1 MVNKIGMYLK
11 LSTDITLEED
21 STFIKLVESFHKA
34 WKLVN
39 SFLPNYGKQL
49 LCSVAYAYVVIC
61 AYIGRRRVPKELLI
75 KMPDTPQSIPLAY
88 LIPTTTGKGICSTA
102 LVDFLVST
110 HNDFIEFYHGIIKIK

>member
-1 MVNKIGMYLK
+1 MVNKIGVYLK
-11 LSTDITLEED
+11 LSTDLTLEED

-39 SFLPNYGKQL
+39 SFLPNYGKQF
-49 LCSVAYAYVVIC
+49 LCTVAYTYMLC
-61 AYIGRRRVPKELLI
+61 MHTGRRRVPKELLI
-75 KMPDTPQSIPLAY
+75 KMPDKPQTIPLAY

-110 HNDFIEFYHGIIKIK
+110 HNDFIEFYHGRIKIK